1 MQSPSFQR
9 AWASFMAVRRSVKAV
24 GKKIGGRVQE
34 NIELPVG
41 GFENACPIRMS
52 YVLNKTGFPIPK
64 SSRYAT
70 VSGGDRMQY
79 IYRVRD
85 MMRYLEDSFGA
96 PDKNASAP
104 TPDDFKHMQGIVII
118 KGHGWGN
125 ASGHVT
131 LCDGTLCA
139 DSCHLLGAPDN
150 GSFVPESG
158 AIWVLP

>member
-1 MQSPSFQR
+1 MQRPSFHS
-9 AWASFMAVRRSVKAV
+9 AWSAFMAVRHPVQAV
-24 GKKIGGRVQE
+24 GRKIGGKVQE
-34 NIELPVG
+34 NIEMPVG

-64 SSRYAT
+64 SSRYAM

-96 PDKNASAP
+96 PDKDAAAP
-104 TPDDFKHMQGIVII
+104 KPDDFNQMQGIVVI

-131 LCDGTLCA
+131 LWNGTLCA
-139 DSCHLLGAPDN
+139 DSCHLLGDPDN

-158 AIWVLP
+158 ALWVLP